1 MQKPGSYICIL
12 ASSMLSKLVIPCKLN
27 LQFVAFSPSDNHVW
41 LAKEICSFFSLCFE
55 NPCGSREL
63 ELRI

>member
-1 MQKPGSYICIL
+1 MQKPGSYICIF
-12 ASSMLSKLVIPCKLN
+12 ASSTLSKLVIPCKFKLTICC
-27 LQFVAFSPSDNHVW
+27 LSPSDNHVW
-41 LAKEICSFFSLCFE
+41 LARDICSFFCFE